1 MPFVQ
6 LTIELGKTDPSPV
19 EDALFGI
26 GALSVTLED
35 AADNPILEP
44 APGMLPLWPT
54 VNVKALFAADTAPDM
69 VMMEL
74 QSQLGNLPP
83 HQFEHIADRAWEREW
98 LKDFHAMRFGD
109 KLWVCPDGQ
118 RPDDPDAV
126 IIDLDPGLA
135 FGTGTH
141 ATTALC
147 LQWLDQHPPRDKTI
161 IDYGCGSGIL
171 AIAALKLGARAAQGV
186 DIDPQAL
193 LASQDNAERNHV
205 GAALTLELSDQHL
218 MPAEVLIANILAGPL
233 TELAPRLAMLT
244 IPGGHIVLSGVLQ
257 EQAETLQTC
266 YATWFD
272 MDTIGYQDGWARLS
286 GQRR

>member
-1 MPFVQ
+1 
-6 LTIELGKTDPSPV
+6 
-19 EDALFGI
+19 
-26 GALSVTLED
+26 
-35 AADNPILEP
+35 
-44 APGMLPLWPT
+44 MLPLWPT
-54 VNVKALFAADTAPDM
+54 VNIKALFAAEVSPDA
-69 VMMEL
+69 VMTQL
-74 QSQLGNLPP
+74 QLQLAKLPS

-98 LKDFHAMRFGD
+98 LKDFHAMRFGS

-118 RPDDPDAV
+118 RPDDPNAV

-141 ATTALC
+141 ATTSLC

-193 LASQDNAERNHV
+193 IASRDNADRNQV
-205 GAALTLELSDQHL
+205 GAALTLELGDQHL
-218 MPAEVLIANILAGPL
+218 QPADVLLANILAGPL
-233 TELAPRLAMLT
+233 TELAPRLAALT
-244 IPGGHIVLSGVLQ
+244 TQNGHIVVSGVLQ

-266 YATWFD
+266 YSTWFD
-272 MDTIGYQDGWARLS
+272 MDTIAYQDGWARLS